1 MSSTVAEWIS
11 AESETTRPLPEK
23 ERRFLPGSENCR
35 KENTMP
41 RYFMSDTPLKDLER
55 MMMDPSRQ
63 VRDDDQMDGQETEK
77 APLAEQSGGEELK

>member
-1 MSSTVAEWIS
+1 MSSIAVEWIS
-11 AESETTRPLPEK
+11 AEFKTTRPLPER
-23 ERRFLPGSENCR
+23 EQRFLPGSENCR

-63 VRDDDQMDGQETEK
+63 VRDDGQIDGQETEK
-77 APLAEQSGGEELK
+77 APLAEQRGGKEQK